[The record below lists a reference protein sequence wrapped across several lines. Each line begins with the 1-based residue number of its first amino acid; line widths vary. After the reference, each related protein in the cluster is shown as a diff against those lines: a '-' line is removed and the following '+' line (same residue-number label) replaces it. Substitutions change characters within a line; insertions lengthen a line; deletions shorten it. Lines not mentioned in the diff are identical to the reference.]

1 MEPIWIPA
9 ATWKTTVVEFDA
21 NVTVDGTE
29 AMLGLSEV
37 KLTVTPVG
45 VGLERTRV
53 TSFDDPGLMLMG
65 FGTTLTEAC
74 TNTV

>member
-9 ATWKTTVVEFDA
+9 ETWKTTVVLFGA
-21 NVTVDGTE
+21 NVTVDGTD

-45 VGLERTRV
+45 VGLDKTRV
-53 TSFDDPGLMLMG
+53 TSLDEPGLMLMG

-74 TNTV
+74 TKTG